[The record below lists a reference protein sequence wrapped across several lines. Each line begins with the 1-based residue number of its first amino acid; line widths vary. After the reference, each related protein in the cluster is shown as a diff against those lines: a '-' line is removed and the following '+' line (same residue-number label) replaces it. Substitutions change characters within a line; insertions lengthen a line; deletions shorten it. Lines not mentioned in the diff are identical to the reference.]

1 MFRRMAKLPALP
13 VPDREPLTR
22 RRAWERALSGG
33 LGAQFDWLAAA
44 ALSPSPFAPAR
55 NVSMT
60 SSAEIDSPTPQRIR
74 TAWGA
79 VVCMSLLTFVLIA
92 SEFMPVSLL
101 TPIAL
106 ELSISEGQAGQAIAI
121 SGFFAVLTSLFGN
134 TLLSRL
140 DRRTVV
146 LLYTVILIV
155 SGMAV
160 ALAPNELVFIVG
172 RALVGVAIGGFWS
185 LSTAILAR
193 LATPAD
199 LPRALA
205 MLQGG
210 TAFAAVVAAPLGSF
224 LGGLVGWRGAF
235 AIVVPIGLI
244 GLVWQWQALPRLA
257 ADRQVTPGQML
268 GLLAN
273 PLVAIGM
280 AATALAFM
288 GQFALSTY
296 LRPFLEAVT
305 ELDVNALSLV
315 LLGLGV
321 GGLAGTAAAGALM
334 HRHLRLVLVAVPA
347 LLALLALLLIPLGH
361 LAFATAAMLVL
372 WGILTTPI
380 PVAWGTWM
388 TRIMPK
394 DLEAGGGLQVA
405 LVQVAITLGAF
416 GGGVLFD
423 TAGWWS
429 SFLFAAVLLAGAT
442 VLAAWAASNPALN
455 GRSS

>member
-1 MFRRMAKLPALP
+1 MASSRAHQG
-13 VPDREPLTR
+13 PDRQPLTR
-22 RRAWERALSGG
+22 EIAWERALNGG
-33 LGAQFDWLAAA
+33 IGARFDWLATAA
-44 ALSPSPFAPAR
+44 
-55 NVSMT
+55 V
-60 SSAEIDSPTPQRIR
+60 SPTPLTRNSTMLSTSLPDTPNPDRTR

-79 VVCMSLLTFVLIA
+79 VVCMSLLTFVLVA

-101 TPIAL
+101 TPIAA
-106 ELSISEGQAGQAIAI
+106 ELRISEGQAGQAIAV
-121 SGFFAVLTSLFGN
+121 SGFFAVLASLFAN

-146 LLYTVILIV
+146 LLYTAILIV
-155 SGMAV
+155 SGLAV
-160 ALAPNELVFIVG
+160 TLAPNELVFMLG
-172 RALVGVAIGGFWS
+172 RALVGIAIGGFWS

-193 LATPAD
+193 LSTPAD
-199 LPRALA
+199 LPQALA

-210 TAFAAVVAAPLGSF
+210 TAFAAVIAAPLGSF

-244 GLVWQWQALPRLA
+244 GLLWQWLALPRLA
-257 ADRQVTPGQML
+257 PDRQVTPGQML
-268 GLLAN
+268 DLLRN

-296 LRPFLEAVT
+296 LRPFLELVT
-305 ELDVNALSLV
+305 GLDVNGLSLV
-315 LLGLGV
+315 LLGLGL
-321 GGLAGTAAAGALM
+321 GGLVGTALAGALM
-334 HRHLRLVLVAVPA
+334 SAHLRLVLVAVPA
-347 LLALLALLLIPLGH
+347 LLAGIAVLLIPLGH
-361 LAFATAAMLVL
+361 LAIATAAMLVL

-388 TRIMPK
+388 TRVMPR

-423 TAGWWS
+423 TAGWWAP
-429 SFLFAAVLLAGAT
+429 FVLAALLLAGAT
-442 VLAAWAASNPALN
+442 GLAARAASNPRISGGA
-455 GRSS
+455 